1 MLNSSPASPQAEDP
15 GGGFETHEPSFDA
28 PGVPGGPAQYQIVVA
43 GGKGGVGK
51 TTIATNLAIVLAESG
66 ENVTYL
72 DCDVEEPNGHLFL
85 HPVIESSQPITT
97 SVPVVDQDTCTLC
110 GKCAEICQF
119 GAIICLGTRVMTFPD
134 LCHGCGGCKLACEAG
149 AIQEAP
155 KEIGVVEEGF
165 ADEVRF
171 VQGKLNV
178 AYPMSSLLIREAK
191 QRLRTPGVHIV
202 DSPAGVSCSAVQS
215 LAGANYVLVVA
226 ESTPFGLYDL
236 QLSVDML
243 RIMRLPFGVVINR
256 ADIGVTEVSQYCDT
270 EGIEVLLVIP
280 NDRRVADAYS
290 HGMLAS
296 HVIGSYAHWMLDLF
310 RKADRRLVR

>member
-1 MLNSSPASPQAEDP
+1 MLNSSPAAVQAEDP
-15 GGGFETHEPSFDA
+15 GAGFEVHEPFFDA
-28 PGVPGGPAQYQIVVA
+28 PGVPGGAAQYQIVVA

-51 TTIATNLAIVLAESG
+51 TTVATNLAVVLAESG
-66 ENVTYL
+66 EDVTYL

-85 HPVIESSQPITT
+85 HPVIDLSEPVTIP
-97 SVPVVDQDTCTLC
+97 VPAVDQNACTLC

-134 LCHGCGGCKLACEAG
+134 LCHGCGGCKLVCEAD
-149 AIQEAP
+149 AIREES
-155 KEIGVVEEGF
+155 KEIGVVEEGV
-165 ADEVRF
+165 AGEVRF
-171 VQGKLNV
+171 VQGRLNV
-178 AYPMSSLLIREAK
+178 AYPMASPLIREAK

-202 DSPAGVSCSAVQS
+202 DSPAGVSCPAVQS
-215 LAGANYVLVVA
+215 LTGADYVLVVA
-226 ESTPFGLYDL
+226 ESTPFGLNDL

-256 ADIGVTEVSQYCDT
+256 ADVGASEIGQYCDT

-280 NDRRVADAYS
+280 NDRRVAEAYS

-296 HVIGSYAHWMLDLF
+296 HVIESYAHSMQGLF
-310 RKADRRLVR
+310 RRADRRLVR